1 MEFSPVLGFFI
12 GLISSIGYY
21 RLFFSINRPAVR
33 WRFIVMLIV
42 VIIST
47 PICVSWQLQ
56 YANAQGYDLFTVLV
70 GIFINF
76 TSLFACALLGP
87 NRKRA
92 LIAAA
97 FIFFVI
103 YSATEMFVI
112 FLIASF
118 TYPLLNSDNTMY
130 ITFGMPQFHYAA
142 VFLSNLIV
150 MCHCFIAAHWIRKIP
165 ENTPVKLCVLFCLFL
180 LSYSVTT
187 VFWSTMSATRMPPES
202 FLPSVLLGALLMSIP
217 ILSLYFFTRLVSRTK
232 SIPADEKESENT
244 AYPEGNLGLWPR
256 RQVKANT
263 EYAQF
268 IGQLSRR
275 ELEVISAVL
284 EGSLRYKTLASS
296 LNISVNTVKTHL
308 QHIYQITGA
317 NNIET
322 LSALFSGYSP
332 TRSETITKSS

>member
-1 MEFSPVLGFFI
+1 
-12 GLISSIGYY
+12 
-21 RLFFSINRPAVR
+21 
-33 WRFIVMLIV
+33 MLIV
-42 VIIST
+42 VIISA
-47 PICVSWQLQ
+47 PICVSWQSQ
-56 YANAQGYDLFTVLV
+56 YASAEGYGLVTVLV

-76 TSLFACALLGP
+76 SSLFACALLGP
-87 NRKRA
+87 NRKRG
-92 LIAAA
+92 LIACA
-97 FIFFVI
+97 FIFFII

-130 ITFGMPQFHYAA
+130 ITFAMPQFHYAA
-142 VFLSNLIV
+142 IFLFNLIV
-150 MCHCFIAAHWIRKIP
+150 MCHCFLAAHWIRRIP

-187 VFWSTMSATRMPPES
+187 VFWSIMSAARMPPES

-217 ILSLYFFTRLVSRTK
+217 ILSLYFFTRLASRIK
-232 SIPADEKESENT
+232 PIPANEKESENT
-244 AYPEGNLGLWPR
+244 AYS
-256 RQVKANT
+256 ANT

-268 IGQLSRR
+268 IGQLSKR

-284 EGSLRYKTLASS
+284 SGSLRYKTLASS

-308 QHIYQITGA
+308 QHIYQITGT

-332 TRSETITKSS
+332 PRSETTPKSS

>member
-1 MEFSPVLGFFI
+1 
-12 GLISSIGYY
+12 
-21 RLFFSINRPAVR
+21 
-33 WRFIVMLIV
+33 MLIV

-56 YANAQGYDLFTVLV
+56 YADAQGYDLFTVLV

-92 LIAAA
+92 LIASA
-97 FIFFVI
+97 FIFFII
-103 YSATEMFVI
+103 YSATEVFVI
-112 FLIASF
+112 FLITSF

-130 ITFGMPQFHYAA
+130 ITFGMAQFHYAA

-165 ENTPVKLCVLFCLFL
+165 ENTPVKFCVLFCLFL
-180 LSYSVTT
+180 LFYSVTT
-187 VFWSTMSATRMPPES
+187 VFWSIMSTARIPPVFFS
-202 FLPSVLLGALLMSIP
+202 PSVLLGALLMSIP

-232 SIPADEKESENT
+232 PIPANEKESDNT
-244 AYPEGNLGLWPR
+244 AH
-256 RQVKANT
+256 QTHA

-268 IGQLSRR
+268 IGQLSKR

-284 EGSLRYKTLASS
+284 AGSLRYKTLASS

-308 QHIYQITGA
+308 QHIYQITGV

-332 TRSETITKSS
+332 TRSETILK

>member
-1 MEFSPVLGFFI
+1 MMEVSPVLGFFI

-42 VIIST
+42 VIISA
-47 PICVSWQLQ
+47 PICVSWQSQ
-56 YANAQGYDLFTVLV
+56 YADAQGYGLFTVLV

-76 TSLFACALLGP
+76 SSLFACALLGP

-92 LIAAA
+92 LIASA
-97 FIFFVI
+97 FIFFII
-103 YSATEMFVI
+103 YSATEVFVI

-130 ITFGMPQFHYAA
+130 ITFAMPQFHYAA
-142 VFLSNLIV
+142 VFLSNLII
-150 MCHCFIAAHWIRKIP
+150 MGHCFLAAHWIRRIP

-180 LSYSVTT
+180 LAYSVTT

-202 FLPSVLLGALLMSIP
+202 FLPSVLLSALLMSIP
-217 ILSLYFFTRLVSRTK
+217 IFSLYFFTRLASRTK
-232 SIPADEKESENT
+232 PIPANEKESENT
-244 AYPEGNLGLWPR
+244 AY
-256 RQVKANT
+256 KANT

-268 IGQLSRR
+268 IGQLSKR

-284 EGSLRYKTLASS
+284 AGSFRYKTLASS

-332 TRSETITKSS
+332 ARSETILKSP

>member
-1 MEFSPVLGFFI
+1 MEFSPVLDFFV

-21 RLFFSINRPAVR
+21 RLFFSINRPTVR

-42 VIIST
+42 VILSR
-47 PICVSWQLQ
+47 PICSAWQLQ
-56 YANAQGYDLFTVLV
+56 YATAQGYELFPVLV

-76 TSLFACALLGP
+76 ISLFACALLGP

-92 LIAAA
+92 LIASA
-97 FIFFVI
+97 FIFFII
-103 YSATEMFVI
+103 YSATEIFVI
-112 FLIASF
+112 FLISSF
-118 TYPLLNSDNTMY
+118 TYPLLNSDNAMH

-142 VFLSNLIV
+142 IFLFNLIV
-150 MCHCFIAAHWIRKIP
+150 MGHCFLAARWIRRIP
-165 ENTPVKLCVLFCLFL
+165 ENTPVKSCVLFCLIL

-187 VFWSTMSATRMPPES
+187 TFWSIMTTTRM
-202 FLPSVLLGALLMSIP
+202 LPSSFFPSTLLGAFLMCIP
-217 ILSLYFFTRLVSRTK
+217 VFSLYFFTRLAPGTK
-232 SIPADEKESENT
+232 PIPATEKEGKNT
-244 AYPEGNLGLWPR
+244 AYS
-256 RQVKANT
+256 ANA

-284 EGSLRYKTLASS
+284 AGSIRYKTLASS

-322 LSALFSGYSP
+322 LSVLFSGYSP
-332 TRSETITKSS
+332 TRSETIPKSP